1 MLTEE
6 FGFSVKDID
15 DVKQIVTRTSL
26 AMLSLTYFVLFMHML
41 FDFLAFKSDIGFW
54 HARETIEGCLNP
66 DFTPISLH
74 FNSNLAPL
82 EPDFTPIEGLS
93 SRSVIGNFLCNIV
106 IFIHL
111 YDSGF
116 TSIIVLISAGVSAVI
131 EAWKVFKVL
140 KIRVT
145 RKGWQILIHRDS
157 KSNAEEL
164 TDAHDAAAMNAMGK
178 CIYPMVVGGAVYSLV
193 FMTHR
198 SYISW
203 LITSAAHGVYTM
215 GFVLMT
221 PQLFINYK
229 VRIY

>member
-54 HARETIEGCLNP
+54 HARETIEGCLN
-66 DFTPISLH
+66 
-74 FNSNLAPL
+74 
-82 EPDFTPIEGLS
+82 PDFTPIEGLS